1 MKLNELKQKN
11 KEELGSLLSDLKVK
25 AGELRFKLV
34 NRQLKNFKEI
44 GQVKKDI
51 ARIKTIIKQKQ

>member
-11 KEELGSLLSDLKVK
+11 KEELGSLLDELKVK
-25 AGELRFKLV
+25 VGELRFKLA

-51 ARIKTIIKQKQ
+51 ARIKTIIKQK